1 MQIQGEKGYRRLK
14 ETEGRALYAAA
25 RHNGVELSSIIS
37 EQELVRL
44 GSIVGESMFSSSA
57 LASPSQLP
65 FLFRPYVEC
74 EAGACISRYNN
85 KSNHQNNYDW
95 GGNNIPH
102 LQRFADPHNDV
113 KLKSNKKK
121 SHAACT
127 VALSSC
133 MLSAHNNLYIMIELI
148 L

>member
-121 SHAACT
+121 NRMRLARLLSQVAC
-127 VALSSC
+127 C
-133 MLSAHNNLYIMIELI
+133 QHIIIYIL
-148 L
+148 